1 MDSFECF
8 EAVRLRN
15 LDTLART
22 ETDPGQR
29 ELLNKLLKVARLN
42 LNPTGSVQ

>member
-8 EAVRLRN
+8 EAVRLGH
-15 LDTLART
+15 LDTLVRT